1 MNMKKSIFLI
11 LLNVFIVLFTG
22 CKKTNSISINENCSI
37 EYSMNEKSNTIQT
50 VKICNGKDT
59 LILSMD
65 DYGSCFKMEN
75 NNGLTCNINY
85 SAEGLLAYQI
95 LNDKKQFS
103 TALNLYEDGS
113 TSYQI
118 NTLVFSETTNA
129 LFDSEGNMY
138 SDKNILFPGKK
149 GYYLHLSQDGHYK
162 IEYAD
167 ENRMSLQLE
176 SERR

>member
-1 MNMKKSIFLI
+1 MKKIILSIFL
-11 LLNVFIVLFTG
+11 LSLFIILFTG

-37 EYSMNEKSNTIQT
+37 EYSMNEKSNTIQA

-85 SAEGLLAYQI
+85 SPEGLHAYQI
-95 LNDKKQFS
+95 LNDKKHFL

-113 TSYQI
+113 TSYQL
-118 NTLVFSETTNA
+118 NTPVFSETTNV
-129 LFDSEGNMY
+129 LFDLEGNMY
-138 SDKNILFPGKK
+138 SDKNISFPEKK
-149 GYYLHLSQDGHYK
+149 GYYLHLPQDGHYK

-167 ENRMSLQLE
+167 ENRISIQLE
-176 SERR
+176 PEGE